1 MRAAEAALAAQP
13 VGERA
18 LSEALSAAALL
29 NLGVAEL
36 WSSRLDDARRHLEL
50 ALELARRA
58 GRPWLAVSPLGHL
71 AIAGPWTG
79 QSCSAGLALAE
90 EAVHDRRGARL
101 GRGSGPRHRAWRR
114 GR

>member
-1 MRAAEAALAAQP
+1 M
-13 VGERA
+13 GERA
-18 LSEALSAAALL
+18 LSDALSAAALL

-36 WSSRLDDARRHLEL
+36 WSSRLDDARGHLEL

-79 QSCSAGLALAE
+79 RSCLAGLGT
-90 EAVHDRRGARL
+90 RRGGGAARGGARL
-101 GRGSGPRHRAWRR
+101 GRGPGHPHRLGGVRR
-114 GR
+114 